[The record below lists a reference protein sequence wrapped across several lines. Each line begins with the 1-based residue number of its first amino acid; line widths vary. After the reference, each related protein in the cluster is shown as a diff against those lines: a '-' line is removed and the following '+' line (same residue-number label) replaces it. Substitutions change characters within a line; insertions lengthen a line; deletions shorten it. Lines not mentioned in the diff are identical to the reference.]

1 MRKRL
6 FAALMCLC
14 LIVSLLPAAAL
25 AADEDGVSI
34 SIGEYYVPGSKEHP
48 AYATTDAATGA
59 INPILDENF
68 DPDTGTWN
76 IKWDGETLTLDS
88 ATIIYNVDDIDAA
101 ISCTGNLKIE
111 LMGANTVT
119 GRSCGIDSKGGI
131 TISGTGS
138 LKVSGG
144 AVSEKGYDSY
154 GIYAEGNVT
163 V

>member
-48 AYATTDAATGA
+48 VYATTDAATGK
-59 INPILDENF
+59 IYPILDENF

-76 IKWDGETLTLDS
+76 IKWDGETLTLNG
-88 ATIIYNVDDIDAA
+88 ATIIYDEYDSAVA
-101 ISCTGNLKIE
+101 ISSTGDLKIE
-111 LMGANTVT
+111 LVGNNTVT
-119 GRSCGIDSKGGI
+119 GSSCGIGR
-131 TISGTGS
+131 
-138 LKVSGG
+138 
-144 AVSEKGYDSY
+144 
-154 GIYAEGNVT
+154 
-163 V
+163 